1 MGDGVGAGKI
11 EERRDMTV
19 LREMTMLE
27 TRVLS
32 VIQNTASYDLPIQ
45 AREIRQLLNIPKRTL
60 EEVVESLRVNFG
72 HPIVAKKTKPNG
84 YYLPKTE
91 QERQDGLAPYRRQIL
106 TEQKNLAAVM
116 SVNLELYWAR
126 EKA

>member
-1 MGDGVGAGKI
+1 
-11 EERRDMTV
+11 MTIT
-19 LREMTMLE
+19 REMTALE
-27 TRVLS
+27 IKVL
-32 VIQNTASYDLPIQ
+32 NTIRNSATYDLPVQ
-45 AREIRQLLNIPKRTL
+45 AIEIRQRLNIPKRTL

-116 SVNLELYWAR
+116 SVDLADYWG
-126 EKA
+126 

>member
-1 MGDGVGAGKI
+1 
-11 EERRDMTV
+11 MTIS
-19 LREMTMLE
+19 REMTMLE
-27 TRVLS
+27 IKVLNA
-32 VIQNTASYDLPIQ
+32 IKNNASYDLPIQ
-45 AREIRQLLNIPKRTL
+45 AIEIRQDLGIPKRTM

-116 SVNLELYWAR
+116 SVNLDDYWAT

>member
-1 MGDGVGAGKI
+1 
-11 EERRDMTV
+11 MTIS
-19 LREMTMLE
+19 REMTMLE
-27 TRVLS
+27 IKVLNA
-32 VIQNTASYDLPIQ
+32 IKNNASYDLPIQ
-45 AREIRQLLNIPKRTL
+45 AIEIRQYLNIPKRAL

-116 SVNLELYWAR
+116 SVNLDDYWAT

>member
-1 MGDGVGAGKI
+1 
-11 EERRDMTV
+11 MTIS
-19 LREMTMLE
+19 REMTMLE
-27 TRVLS
+27 IKVLNA
-32 VIQNTASYDLPIQ
+32 IKNNASYDLPIQ
-45 AREIRQLLNIPKRTL
+45 AIEIRQDLGIPKRTL

-116 SVNLELYWAR
+116 SVNLDDYWAT